1 MKLLLNMNTL
11 ISTVKGTSN
20 VLTVKDKDTYT
31 GTGSLNYIFS
41 PGYTTVEEAIED
53 HFKSTDFRL
62 HHFLE
67 DEKFALLT
75 RQHTVFN
82 LVDFS
87 SGTVHSDI
95 TFNADGTKRVRHR
108 FTAPNRP
115 TSYIKEDV
123 SHNEVVR
130 RLLQTLGVL

>member
-1 MKLLLNMNTL
+1 MKLLLNMSTL
-11 ISTVKGTSN
+11 LSTVKGTSN

-31 GTGSLNYIFS
+31 VTGSLNYLFS
-41 PGYTTVEEAIED
+41 PGYASAPDAIED
-53 HFKSTDFRL
+53 HFKAVDFRL
-62 HHFLE
+62 YHFLE

-75 RQHTVFN
+75 RQHTVVN

-108 FTAPNRP
+108 FTTPNRP

-123 SHNEVVR
+123 SHVEVVR
-130 RLLQTLGVL
+130 RLLLTLGVL